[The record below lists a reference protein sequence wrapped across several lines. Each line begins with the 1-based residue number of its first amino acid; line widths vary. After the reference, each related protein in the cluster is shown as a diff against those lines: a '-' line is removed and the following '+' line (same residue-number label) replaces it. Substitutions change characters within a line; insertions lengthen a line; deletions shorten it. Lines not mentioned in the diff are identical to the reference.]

1 MNSLPVTLVKLGLA
15 VAIMVILGLP
25 ITELWKMPVL
35 LAAWL
40 TIAFGTPRLSPR
52 RCVIVL
58 AIVFGTSLLLRV
70 LPTAAI
76 EEGHNIFLVTDTGT
90 ALRDGLPSAVYE
102 PWQRA
107 FNARYPADV
116 DRDAA
121 WRLASP
127 PTVFAASSDA
137 LWLPAKYSRRVD
149 RIDFQNLSEL
159 RAGFSND
166 VRYNFFGNDAISLGR
181 GFRADL
187 PYFVMYEFS
196 RASVGSTLRWR
207 GTVFWEG
214 TDDTFEEL
222 VHSEEAGRLIT
233 EADAGKRA
241 YALHLPP
248 PLGER
253 FWEKGRAGSE
263 SAASTTLSMRL
274 ELGSTLAAAR
284 VLGLS
289 IRLVAVFGI
298 LVLMTTS
305 LGRPYLMALSAV
317 TAGLLIVALTIHFSE
332 GKYLGATY
340 PPHGGGDDGL
350 SHESMGRSMAQLVM
364 AGRWAQGF
372 RGEQSVYWDT
382 PGMRYARCVEKIV
395 FGDTNL
401 GYAAFVGL
409 LPLFV
414 YLLLRHLVD
423 ERWAGAGVAFFLCAP
438 VGSLSF
444 LQYIQNA
451 KLGYAEAMAFGFLML
466 GLYLFMRSEPGW
478 GGKRDAL
485 GAFFGGVCLAGSMF
499 LRPNLAIVVPVLGLF
514 FVFAA
519 WRRRDL
525 TAAMAGMLGLA
536 FALWMPLHNY
546 LYGRVFVLISSSAGS
561 FAVPLSP
568 MTYLRAAREL
578 VTGDRL
584 DGQLA
589 LATTQVSGWLWT
601 LPRLPIASLKPI
613 ADAFMALKL
622 LSLALT
628 FYAAF
633 RYRRTGGPIL
643 VLACAALVTHLPM
656 LFVVAGNSFRYAMIG
671 WDLSAILALVLA
683 YDVWI
688 GKTHSQSM
696 PHTTRQEA

>member
-1 MNSLPVTLVKLGLA
+1 MKSLSVKLVKLGLA
-15 VAIMVILGLP
+15 LAILVILGLP
-25 ITELWKMPVL
+25 ITELWKMLVL
-35 LAAWL
+35 LATWI
-40 TIAFGTPRLSPR
+40 TVAFGTPRLRLR
-52 RCVIVL
+52 RCAVAL
-58 AIVFGTSLLLRV
+58 AIVIGTLLLLRV
-70 LPTAAI
+70 LPAAAI
-76 EEGHNIFLVTDTGT
+76 EEGHNIFLVTDTEI

-116 DRDAA
+116 DQGAA
-121 WRLASP
+121 WRLAAL
-127 PTVFAASSDA
+127 PTVFTVSSDA
-137 LWLPAKYSRRVD
+137 LWQPAKYSRRVD
-149 RIDFQNLSEL
+149 RIDFQNLSEF

-166 VRYNFFGNDAISLGR
+166 VRYNFYGNDALSLGR

-196 RASVGSTLRWR
+196 RASIGSTLHWK

-214 TDDTFEEL
+214 TGDTFEEL
-222 VHSEEAGRLIT
+222 VHAENAGRLIA
-233 EADAGKRA
+233 EADVGKRA

-248 PLGER
+248 PIGER
-253 FWEKGRAGSE
+253 FWEKGRAASE
-263 SAASTTLSMRL
+263 TAASTTLSMYL
-274 ELGSTLAAAR
+274 ELGPALAAGR
-284 VLGLS
+284 VLGQVL
-289 IRLVAVFGI
+289 RVAAIIGI
-298 LVLMTTS
+298 LALTVTS
-305 LGRPYLMALSAV
+305 LGRRYLMALSVV

-364 AGRWAQGF
+364 AGEWAEGL
-372 RGEQSVYWDT
+372 RGGQSVYWDT
-382 PGMRYARCVEKIV
+382 PGMRYARAFEKMM

-414 YLLLRHLVD
+414 YLLLRHVAD
-423 ERWAGAGVAFFLCAP
+423 ERWAIAGVAFFLCAP

-444 LQYIQNA
+444 LQYIQYA
-451 KLGYAEAMAFGFLML
+451 KLGYAEAMAFGFLIL
-466 GLYLFMRSEPGW
+466 GVNLFMRSEPAW
-478 GGKRDAL
+478 GGRRDAIDT
-485 GAFFGGVCLAGSMF
+485 FFGGVCLAGSMF

-514 FVFAA
+514 VLLAA
-519 WRRRDL
+519 WKRRDI
-525 TAAMAGMLGLA
+525 TVGMAAILGLA

-568 MTYLRAAREL
+568 LTYLRAVEEL
-578 VTGDRL
+578 VTGNRL
-584 DGQLA
+584 SGQLA

-613 ADAFMALKL
+613 AEAFMALKL
-622 LSLALT
+622 FSLALT
-628 FYAAF
+628 FYAVY
-633 RYRRTGGPIL
+633 RYRRVGGPIL
-643 VLACAALVTHLPM
+643 MLACAALATHLPM

-671 WDLSAILALVLA
+671 WDLSALLTIAMV
-683 YDVWI
+683 YDFRNVRNVSLLSRNS
-688 GKTHSQSM
+688 TNQ
-696 PHTTRQEA
+696 AV